1 MNTKTSSILFLLTW
15 GITMFITSCRSES
28 DELLQDTNNQY
39 LSSDSKIAGLILR
52 AVTNDG
58 SVDDSIDKASCF
70 SIKFPFTITANSQVI
85 NYNTIDDIAA
95 NQGLFNDTDP
105 IVFSFP
111 ITLIFNDFT
120 EIAVNDDTQL
130 QGQVNNC
137 NGQNDSI
144 ACIDFEYPLSA
155 SGFDSQNE
163 LILKVDFENDKDFY
177 DFIDGLNR
185 NDFVNLDFPMTVL
198 ISDGAVLRVSS
209 LGELE
214 NTFDDVLR
222 NRCN

>member
-1 MNTKTSSILFLLTW
+1 MDTKTSSVLFLFTLA
-15 GITMFITSCRSES
+15 ISLFITSCRRES
-28 DELLQDTNNQY
+28 DELVQDPNSQHLN
-39 LSSDSKIAGLILR
+39 SESKITELILL

-58 SVDDSIDKASCF
+58 SIDDFIDKASCF
-70 SIKFPFTITANSQVI
+70 SIKFPFTITVNNQLIS
-85 NYNTIDDIAA
+85 YNDIDDIATIQ
-95 NQGLFNDTDP
+95 NFFNDTDP

-111 ITLIFNDFT
+111 ITLILNDFS
-120 EIAVNDDTQL
+120 EIIVNNPAQL
-130 QGQVNNC
+130 QELVNNC
-137 NGQNDSI
+137 NNQNNNI
-144 ACIDFEYPLSA
+144 TCIDFEYPLSA

-163 LILKVDFENDKDFY
+163 LILKVDFENDKDLYKFMN
-177 DFIDGLNR
+177 GLNR
-185 NDFVNLDFPMTVL
+185 NDFVSLDFPITVL